1 MIKLS
6 QILKYHFKIKFFLI
20 LLLSFFHFSCST
32 EIKNQT
38 SLEKM
43 KLNGKVES
51 LKITQYKAI
60 DKFGEI
66 TTTDTLKDGRG
77 WTETEFVFDKKG
89 NNIKE
94 ILYSK
99 SEGYSYLLGKV
110 AYSEEK
116 RIYEYKYDDYN
127 NLIEKRIDDR
137 SNTIWKYTY
146 DVQQNLITEEYWKN
160 EKLSSKKI
168 LTYDEF
174 GNEIE
179 MSEYDSE
186 GDLKYKEIIEY
197 SIKDG
202 IKYEKS
208 KTYGSDGEL
217 KWGYNF
223 EYDSNGNM
231 IKSYGTNTSYGTID
245 IMEYSTNNELLKKT
259 VNYSTNNP
267 MYVIMITYDD
277 FGNINKETKVDYS
290 TQNDDYEKTYK
301 YEFDEKKNW
310 IKKIEYSKVNPV
322 KVVLREI
329 KYY

>member
-1 MIKLS
+1 MIKLN
-6 QILKYHFKIKFFLI
+6 QILKYQFKIQFFPI

-32 EIKNQT
+32 ENKNQT

-43 KLNGKVES
+43 NLNGKVES
-51 LKITQYKAI
+51 LKITQYKAV

-77 WTETEFVFDKKG
+77 WTETEYVFDKRG

-99 SEGYSYLLGKV
+99 SRGYSYLLGKV
-110 AYSEEK
+110 ADSEEK
-116 RIYEYKYDDYN
+116 RIYEYKYNDN
-127 NLIEKRIDDR
+127 NYLIEKGIDDW
-137 SNTIWKYTY
+137 SNTIWKYIY
-146 DVQQNLITEEYWKN
+146 DAKQNLITEEYWQN

-168 LTYDEF
+168 LAYDEL

-179 MSEYDSE
+179 MSEYDRE
-186 GDLKYKEIIEY
+186 GDLKYKRILEN

-208 KTYGSDGEL
+208 ITYDPDGEV
-217 KWGYNF
+217 KWGYNH

-231 IKSYGTNTSYGTID
+231 IKSYETHSNYRTTD
-245 IMEYSTNNELLKKT
+245 VMEYSANNELLKKT
-259 VNYSTNNP
+259 VYFSSNKP
-267 MYVIMITYDD
+267 MYVVMYSYDD
-277 FGNINKETKVDYS
+277 SGNIIKETKVDYS
-290 TQNDDYEKTYK
+290 TRNDDYEKTYK

-310 IKKIEYSKVNPV
+310 IKKIEYSKVHPV